1 MRRTLLGL
9 LAVPFLLTA
18 ESLDKPEKLTIH
30 TWVREDIF
38 AGWMAKD
45 AEALAR
51 GERKLEHFLASNPT
65 HSSALAWKFLA
76 TQYHLRDAI
85 AKGNK
90 AEYQKRLAE
99 SKVLREKAIA
109 ANPNDVAVY
118 IIVGGG
124 MIMSAYYVPE
134 EDKQWLYRD
143 GRELLRK
150 VPVMQGAAFDKLP
163 PHMRGETWSLLAY
176 ASDRLGDKEDRDALI
191 DTMFTKLQGSPYES
205 RAKRWKTL
213 PALNSETDNMCI
225 TCHEPGRL
233 KNVQARLSA
242 SSAAK

>member
-1 MRRTLLGL
+1 MRCTLLGL
-9 LAVPFLLTA
+9 LAVPFLLTG
-18 ESLDKPEKLTIH
+18 ESLDKPEQLTIH

-51 GERKLEHFLASNPT
+51 GERKLDRFLASNPND
-65 HSSALAWKFLA
+65 SSALAWKFLA
-76 TQYHLRDAI
+76 AHFHMRDAL

-90 AEYQKRLAE
+90 DKYRRHLAE

-118 IIVGGG
+118 IIVGGA
-124 MIMSAYYVPE
+124 MIMGAYYALE

-150 VPVMQGAAFDKLP
+150 VPQIQGPVFEKLP

-176 ASDRLGDKEDRDALI
+176 ASDRLGDKADRDALI
-191 DTMFTKLQGSPYES
+191 DEMAAKLAGSPYEA

-233 KNVQARLSA
+233 KNVQARL
-242 SSAAK
+242 AAAQ